1 MSDSDG
7 ETEKVVE
14 TKPVRKKREM
24 TDEQRATMLL
34 NLEKGRKKRHELMK
48 NPNKKSNKKENKKT
62 DDNVVLNVKDIED
75 TAPPKNNEDVN
86 KVEEVV
92 KDKIET
98 KPKKRGK
105 KQKIVLQVD
114 SDSSSDEDAIIIKTK
129 RGRKNKKVDPIPP
142 PSPLLRTQ
150 QTASVPVATPQI
162 KPKPEL
168 TAEQK
173 AKVLKNRQIETAM
186 LKMKSSNFMG

>member
-1 MSDSDG
+1 MSDSEG

-24 TDEQRATMLL
+24 TEEQRATMLL

-48 NPNKKSNKKENKKT
+48 NPNKKSNKKENNKT

-105 KQKIVLQVD
+105 KQKIV
-114 SDSSSDEDAIIIKTK
+114 
-129 RGRKNKKVDPIPP
+129 
-142 PSPLLRTQ
+142 
-150 QTASVPVATPQI
+150 
-162 KPKPEL
+162 
-168 TAEQK
+168 
-173 AKVLKNRQIETAM
+173 
-186 LKMKSSNFMG
+186 